1 MVLATKPVPP
11 IRLSLSFVFIRQ
23 PRRRKLPGF
32 FLVVL
37 ATDLCAV
44 LVQSPN
50 HFAKNASNLT
60 AVFKQEKSY
69 GEKNNIIVSA
79 KTLKCFSMAQSLHSY
94 GALVMLLTG
103 AKGK

>member
-1 MVLATKPVPP
+1 FSGAGCQASRYASSNWSWQLNPYHQ

-50 HFAKNASNLT
+50 HFAKNACNLT
-60 AVFKQEKSY
+60 AEFNEEKSS

-79 KTLKCFSMAQSLHSY
+79 ETLKCFSVAQ
-94 GALVMLLTG
+94 
-103 AKGK
+103 